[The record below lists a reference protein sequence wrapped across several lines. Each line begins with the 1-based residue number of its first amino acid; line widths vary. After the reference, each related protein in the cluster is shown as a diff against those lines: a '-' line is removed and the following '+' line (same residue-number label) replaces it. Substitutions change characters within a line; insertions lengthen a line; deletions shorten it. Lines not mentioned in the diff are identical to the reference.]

1 MEIFQTIWNVLTTE
15 NEVITNIICSPLTFV
30 EAYVSML
37 LFTSILKINS
47 SSQKNII
54 YVLTFSVIAL
64 ITKFTI
70 PMPYNTLINVIACPL
85 LVIIIY
91 KTTLLKAILSEIL
104 PLFISVCFGSLLQI
118 FYQYM
123 FNLSMEIMN
132 IIPVYRITFSL
143 LSYLFMYF
151 AYLISKYF
159 KFYIELIDNMNK
171 KSKSI
176 IFINFFIGII
186 AIFIQ
191 SYIAT
196 RYSSIMPKSLTVST
210 ISVLVIYFI
219 FSIFSLLR
227 TTKLEKTTEKLKE
240 EQLHNKTLTV
250 LYDNIRG
257 FKHDFNNIIQGI
269 GGYIATNNTEGLK
282 EYYSQVLD
290 DCQRVNNLTILTP
303 EIINNPPI
311 YSLLTTKYY
320 KATEL
325 GIKVNLEIFMDLS
338 VINMKIYE
346 LTRVLG
352 ILLDNAIEA
361 SKNSEEKEINIIIR
375 KDSRKNKQLFII
387 ENTYSNK
394 NVNIDEIF
402 EKGHTS
408 KTSKDSKNHGL
419 GLWEVRQLVKK
430 NTKTIDLYTTKD
442 NKYFKQQFEI
452 MC

>member
-15 NEVITNIICSPLTFV
+15 NEVITNIICSPLTFLEV
-30 EAYVSML
+30 YISML
-37 LFTSILKINS
+37 LFTSILNIETTRN
-47 SSQKNII
+47 KNLIYTCLFSLIAIFSIFII
-54 YVLTFSVIAL
+54 PS
-64 ITKFTI
+64 
-70 PMPYNTLINVIACPL
+70 PYNTWINVLICPI

-91 KTTLLKAILSEIL
+91 KTNLFKAILAEII
-104 PLFISVCFGSLLQI
+104 PYIFFVVFSALLQS
-118 FYQYM
+118 FC
-123 FNLSMEIMN
+123 LN
-132 IIPVYRITFSL
+132 IIGLTTNEL
-143 LSYLFMYF
+143 LYTPIYKIWCSSMIYF
-151 AYLISKYF
+151 CVFFLYLIF
-159 KFYIELIDNMNK
+159 L
-171 KSKSI
+171 SKSI
-176 IFINFFIGII
+176 NIKSFVNNKTLFINLIVGII
-186 AIFIQ
+186 AITIEQ
-191 SYIAT
+191 LI
-196 RYSSIMPKSLTVST
+196 VSAYV
-210 ISVLVIYFI
+210 SVMSV
-219 FSIFSLLR
+219 FSLLLILSILLVYFCISMYSLAR
-227 TTKLEKTTEKLKE
+227 TSNLEVTTEKLKE

>member
-15 NEVITNIICSPLTFV
+15 NEVITKLFIIPFTYIEVTL
-30 EAYVSML
+30 SML
-37 LFTSILKINS
+37 IFTTILNISFNKNKNLQYILLFGSIS
-47 SSQKNII
+47 
-54 YVLTFSVIAL
+54 L
-64 ITKFTI
+64 ITLFLI
-70 PMPYNTLINVIACPL
+70 PAPYNTFINVFACL
-85 LVIIIY
+85 ALVIYIY
-91 KTTLLKAILSEIL
+91 KISFLKAIIAEFL
-104 PLFISVCFGSLLQI
+104 PLFISVCFGSILQVI
-118 FYQYM
+118 YQ
-123 FNLSMEIMN
+123 NLFSLPMASMN
-132 IIPVYRITFSL
+132 IIPIYRITFSCF
-143 LSYLFMYF
+143 SYLFTYII
-151 AYLISKYF
+151 YVILKHF
-159 KFYIELIDNMNK
+159 KFSVELMDNMAK
-171 KSKSI
+171 KNHFI
-176 IFINFFIGII
+176 IFINFLIGII

-191 SYIAT
+191 SILTSKYSAVMPTTITIANM
-196 RYSSIMPKSLTVST
+196 SILT
-210 ISVLVIYFI
+210 IYFLV
-219 FSIFSLLR
+219 SIFSLLR
-227 TTKLEKTTEKLKE
+227 TTKLEQTTKKLEE

-346 LTRVLG
+346 LTRILG

>member
-30 EAYVSML
+30 EVYVSML
-37 LFTSILKINS
+37 LFTSILNLSTSKL
-47 SSQKNII
+47 KNCI
-54 YVLTFSVIAL
+54 YVCSFSLIAIINIFL
-64 ITKFTI
+64 VPT
-70 PMPYNTLINVIACPL
+70 PYNTFVNVIACPL
-85 LVIIIY
+85 LVIFIY
-91 KTTLLKAILSEIL
+91 KTSILKAILSEIL
-104 PLFISVCFGSLLQI
+104 PLFISVGIGILLQVYYSFI
-118 FYQYM
+118 
-123 FNLSMEIMN
+123 SPIPMEIMMR
-132 IIPVYRITFSL
+132 IPIYKIAFSL
-143 LSYLFMYF
+143 SSYIFC
-151 AYLISKYF
+151 YLIYILCKYSDF
-159 KFYIELIDNMNK
+159 SIQSLDNINRYNK
-171 KSKSI
+171 II
-176 IFINFFIGII
+176 IFINFIIGII
-186 AIFIQ
+186 AILIQ
-191 SYIAT
+191 AYLAEKYT
-196 RYSSIMPKSLTVST
+196 SSIPVSITLSSLSAL
-210 ISVLVIYFI
+210 IIYFL

-227 TTKLEKTTEKLKE
+227 TTKLEQTTKKLEE

-290 DCQRVNNLTILTP
+290 DCQKVNNLTILTP

-346 LTRVLG
+346 LTRILG

-402 EKGHTS
+402 KKGHTS